1 MIDDTKK
8 YGNAFGTSGEYTL
21 TYADKTVTIDNWPT
35 YQDNFTFNF
44 DNTDNEG
51 ALSIGKQTLN
61 EEDIEDLFALL
72 NVIKNLDKENP
83 IRQSFYRE
91 KVKNKLK
98 GE

>member
-1 MIDDTKK
+1 MIRYDQNLDYKDIK
-8 YGNAFGTSGEYTL
+8 QGEYTL
-21 TYADKTVTIDNWPT
+21 THAGKTVTIDSN
-35 YQDNFTFNF
+35 YSFSLGSDV
-44 DNTDNEG
+44 NEG
-51 ALSIGKQTLN
+51 TLTIGKQTLT
-61 EEDIEDLFALL
+61 EEDIEDMFALI